1 MDFFL
6 DFISQ
11 TVVNRYS
18 LLYRIEG
25 IEDTANPYM
34 LCGHYDVVPPG
45 TDWDSD
51 PYPNQLVEEDGQ
63 TFVYGRGA
71 IDCKLAV
78 FAILEAL
85 ESMAKA
91 GWVCFV
97 NCPFS

>member
-11 TVVNRYS
+11 TMVNRYS

-51 PYPNQLVEEDGQ
+51 WPVTWGGVNH
-63 TFVYGRGA
+63 TA
-71 IDCKLAV
+71 
-78 FAILEAL
+78 
-85 ESMAKA
+85 AK
-91 GWVCFV
+91 
-97 NCPFS
+97 